1 MVETKPVNTPF
12 TYQHTNTMRK
22 LILPSLLGAVALC
35 AASTSAHAQ
44 MKIGTVDMNTVFT
57 SYYKTKDAEAKI
69 NEARAGAKKELDERL
84 ETLKK
89 SMDDINKTNQEI
101 EKPELSKD
109 GKDKLAKSRD
119 EKVQEARN
127 LDREIAEFR
136 QTRERQLQDQFLR
149 MRKDIIDDIMKVVNE
164 KVKAAGYDIVLDK
177 SGASMG
183 QIPVVLYSRG
193 DLDFSNDIVTAL
205 NKTAPKPASAA
216 N

>member
-1 MVETKPVNTPF
+1 
-12 TYQHTNTMRK
+12 MRK
-22 LILPSLLGAVALC
+22 LIVSCLLTAAALGA
-35 AASTSAHAQ
+35 AASSANAQ
-44 MKIGTVDMNTVFT
+44 VKLGMVDMNSVFT

-69 NEARAGAKKELDERL
+69 NEARAGAKKELDDRL

-89 SMDDINKTNQEI
+89 AMDDINKTNQEI

-109 GKDKLAKSRD
+109 GKDKLTKQRD
-119 EKVQEARN
+119 EKVSEARN

-136 QTRERQLQDQFLR
+136 QTRERQLQEQFLR

-164 KVKAAGYDIVLDK
+164 KVKAAGYDVVFDK

-183 QIPVVLYSRG
+183 QIPVVLYSRT
-193 DLDFSNDIVTAL
+193 DLDFSNDIITSL